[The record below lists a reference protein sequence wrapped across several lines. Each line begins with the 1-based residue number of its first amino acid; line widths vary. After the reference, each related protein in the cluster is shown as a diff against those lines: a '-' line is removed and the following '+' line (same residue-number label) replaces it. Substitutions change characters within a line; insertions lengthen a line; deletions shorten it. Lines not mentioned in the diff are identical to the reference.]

1 MRIWALLVGTDGQLS
16 VMWKF
21 QSSVPSP
28 QRSRRDD
35 QSGYT
40 TVDPAFVASEQTC
53 VLTGEVRA
61 ARRHQ
66 PHTEPLITHV
76 FKGVDWHRNLRQK
89 QPGLHPKSTRRQRS
103 SSLVALPGA
112 VLNRINSNLQRVVI
126 TGCKSTISAAFLR
139 LLRLPPVVGQ
149 SSTILNHWY
158 QIGTPVHNQAPFK
171 NNDIGG
177 KHEENS
183 YDTGNRQ
190 PGLCGRL

>member
-112 VLNRINSNLQRVVI
+112 VLNRINSNLKRRGHYWMQI
-126 TGCKSTISAAFLR
+126 NNIGCLFAFTS
-139 LLRLPPVVGQ
+139 P
-149 SSTILNHWY
+149 T
-158 QIGTPVHNQAPFK
+158 T
-171 NNDIGG
+171 
-177 KHEENS
+177 
-183 YDTGNRQ
+183 
-190 PGLCGRL
+190 CGRPIINYT